1 MPLLR
6 AATSKLDTV
15 DAAAALIEHNQ
26 CGSPLG
32 TITTSPAASE
42 VALPSSK
49 NLAGA
54 AGEQVYAAKA
64 PGPGVAPSTLGSP
77 AAHVLIEP
85 YLPYPLLLSRC
96 RLVVSQ
102 GGFGVLLAGLA
113 HGLPQLVIPLGADQY
128 GNAEAVAAGAGLIL
142 PPESVTAAAVDGAV
156 VRLRDEPSFVDAARA
171 VQAAIAAMPDAE
183 TVLTGLAEASL
194 A

>member
-1 MPLLR
+1 MWVSPGDDHDVAGSER
-6 AATSKLDTV
+6 GGAAILEDK
-15 DAAAALIEHNQ
+15 
-26 CGSPLG
+26 
-32 TITTSPAASE
+32 
-42 VALPSSK
+42 
-49 NLAGA
+49 LAGA

-128 GNAEAVAAGAGLIL
+128 GSAEAV
-142 PPESVTAAAVDGAV
+142 
-156 VRLRDEPSFVDAARA
+156 RREP
-171 VQAAIAAMPDAE
+171 
-183 TVLTGLAEASL
+183 G
-194 A
+194 